1 MNDKQLNT
9 LFMSHVLPAMQAHPD
24 IPTVKLARNF
34 QQRQQGA
41 ASAAYVYFVKIG
53 DHRHGHPKRS
63 DVYNATTGLF
73 DHVETQTYETTYQF
87 SAWVPQDPS
96 DVTALTESDTLNI
109 VSGIIQSDAILAAF
123 SAAGVGVLRVT
134 DVRNPYI
141 VDDRD
146 RFEAIPTFDIV
157 LTHQRQTA
165 VATLPTVS
173 TYSTSVHQVG

>member
-1 MNDKQLNT
+1 MNDKQINM
-9 LFMSHVLPAMQAHPD
+9 LFMAHVLPAMQATPD
-24 IPTVKLARNF
+24 IATVKLARNF

-53 DHRHGHPKRS
+53 DHRHGSPKRS
-63 DVYNATTGLF
+63 DVYNEVTGLF
-73 DHVETQTYETTYQF
+73 DHTETQTYETTYQF

-96 DVTALTESDTLNI
+96 NVTQLTESDTLNI

-157 LTHQRQTA
+157 LTHQRKTA
-165 VATLPTVS
+165 VSAVPKVS
-173 TYSTSVHQVG
+173 TYETNVHQVD